1 MEGRVDAARGRCNAH
16 LSMPPANDH
25 AHGIPCQ
32 LDGCALLWKAI
43 SLRHPFIGAAMRL
56 TQHTD
61 YALRLLIALAVVA
74 CRMPDAGATVTIRD
88 VAERYRISRNHLM
101 KVANE
106 LTHLGL
112 VEGLRGRGGGV
123 RLAQPA
129 KTISIG
135 TVVRAL
141 ETSSDL
147 VECFSSRIG
156 RMRHFPRLPFEGR
169 ARAGAGSIPVRPGRL
184 HLGRCGQ
191 PARCARG
198 PIKSR
203 SRGQGR
209 LKPPLARIE
218 QRQRLCYGRTGAGS
232 RKRD

>member
-1 MEGRVDAARGRCNAH
+1 
-16 LSMPPANDH
+16 
-25 AHGIPCQ
+25 
-32 LDGCALLWKAI
+32 
-43 SLRHPFIGAAMRL
+43 MRL

-147 VECFSSRIG
+147 VECFSPASDACAISPACRLKGVLGQAQEAFLSVLDGYTLADVVSRPDALEALLNLG
-156 RMRHFPRLPFEGR
+156 PEV
-169 ARAGAGSIPVRPGRL
+169 RAG
-184 HLGRCGQ
+184 
-191 PARCARG
+191 
-198 PIKSR
+198 
-203 SRGQGR
+203 
-209 LKPPLARIE
+209 
-218 QRQRLCYGRTGAGS
+218 
-232 RKRD
+232 